1 MVSSPQGLGP
11 GYLLASL
18 QPTGLRRV
26 ARPRNIADHRRT
38 GGELE
43 VAANR
48 RNGTVAPEPAL
59 VGLLAAS
66 RGHPR
71 TVLPTVASV
80 VTTVA
85 ALYFGREVFLP
96 IAVAL
101 LLTFAIAPV
110 VSWLKRLGV
119 PRVAAVI
126 ASVAGAFAALSL
138 FSFIVATQ
146 VSDLAQNIT
155 IYQYNILTKVRAMKE
170 TGLGGGII
178 SQVSSV
184 IERVGQEIDRQ
195 EPQLPSAAEQPKRDP
210 IPVEVVSHEKPLE
223 VLQNLIGPMIS
234 PLSSAGLVIIVVIFM
249 LMEREDL
256 RDRFIRLVG
265 YGDLHRTTQALQD
278 AGKRVGQYLLMQ
290 LVVNAIYA
298 VPITIGLWVLGIPNA
313 LLWGLLA
320 LALRFVPYIGPI
332 IGALLPLF
340 LALAVAPGWS
350 LLLWTAALFIIVEL
364 VTGNVIEPW
373 LYGSHTGLS
382 PLAIIVAA
390 IFWTWLWGP
399 IGLVLSTPLTVCLV
413 VLGRHVPQFEFLD
426 VLFGNEPVLEPHARL
441 YQRLLAGDPEEATD
455 HAEEMLEDKYL
466 FEFYGK
472 VAIPALLLGEQ
483 DRERGVMDEE
493 QRRQV
498 ADSALTLVANLDD
511 SAQQEAGEEED
522 QEAEK
527 AAQGQPAEK
536 KLEDSSGGADEE
548 VDLPDGLGIA
558 VLCAG
563 GRGELDDAAAAMLAQ
578 VLEVQG
584 AEATRASFAEL
595 EPSAIHRLDLSAL
608 DCVAIGFL
616 NRQSAQHARFMVRRL
631 KRLKAKLRVG
641 IVFWSEVGNTD
652 EAAAAELAGTLNADF
667 VAFGMVDAVTGALSR
682 KAAVAL
688 KPAHRRRQPAR
699 RKQLQAAE

>member
-1 MVSSPQGLGP
+1 MAGNRQNGMRALEP
-11 GYLLASL
+11 GLAS
-18 QPTGLRRV
+18 
-26 ARPRNIADHRRT
+26 
-38 GGELE
+38 
-43 VAANR
+43 
-48 RNGTVAPEPAL
+48 
-59 VGLLAAS
+59 LLAAS

-110 VSWLKRLGV
+110 VSWLKRAGM
-119 PRVAAVI
+119 PRLPAVI
-126 ASVAGAFAALSL
+126 ASVLGAFAALAL
-138 FSFIVATQ
+138 FSFVVATQ
-146 VSDLAQNIT
+146 VSDLAQNIPV
-155 IYQYNILTKVRAMKE
+155 YQINILTKVRALKE
-170 TGLGGGII
+170 NGLGGGII
-178 SQVSSV
+178 SRLGGV

-195 EPQLPSAAEQPKRDP
+195 EPQLPSAAQTPKRDP
-210 IPVEVVSHEKPLE
+210 IPVEIISHEKPLE
-223 VLQNLIGPMIS
+223 VLQNLIAPLLS
-234 PLSSAGLVIIVVIFM
+234 PLGSAGLVIIVVIFM

-278 AGKRVGQYLLMQ
+278 AGRRVGQYLLMQ
-290 LVVNAIYA
+290 LVVNIVYAI
-298 VPITIGLWVLGIPNA
+298 PITVGLWVLGIPNA
-313 LLWGLLA
+313 LLWGMLA

-332 IGALLPLF
+332 IGAMLPLF

-350 LLLWTAALFIIVEL
+350 LLLWTAALFIVMEL

-441 YQRLLAGDPEEATD
+441 YQRLLAGDPDEATD
-455 HAEEMLEDKYL
+455 HAEEMLEEKYL
-466 FEFYGK
+466 FQFYDR

-483 DRERGVMDEE
+483 DRMRGVMDDE

-511 SAQQEAGEEED
+511 SAQQEAEEEED
-522 QEAEK
+522 EEAASGKEK
-527 AAQGQPAEK
+527 AGEGKANEAKAGESKGNENKAG
-536 KLEDSSGGADEE
+536 DDDEE
-548 VDLPDGLGIA
+548 VDLPDGSGIT

-584 AEATRASFAEL
+584 AAASRASFTDLDPAGLRRLEL
-595 EPSAIHRLDLSAL
+595 DPVD
-608 DCVAIGFL
+608 VVVIGFL
-616 NRQSAQHARFMVRRL
+616 NRGSTQHARFMVRRL
-631 KRLKAKLRVG
+631 KRLKPKLRVG
-641 IVFWSEVGNTD
+641 IVFWSEVGNGD
-652 EAAAAELAGTLNADF
+652 AGAAAELAGDLNADF
-667 VAFGMVDAVTGALSR
+667 VANGMVDAAMGALSD

-688 KPAHRRRQPAR
+688 KPATQRRPRRRPV
-699 RKQLQAAE
+699 RKKLQTVAG

>member
-1 MVSSPQGLGP
+1 MSRIIATPYGGSMV
-11 GYLLASL
+11 
-18 QPTGLRRV
+18 
-26 ARPRNIADHRRT
+26 
-38 GGELE
+38 
-43 VAANR
+43 ANR
-48 RNGTVAPEPAL
+48 RNGASELRLAS
-59 VGLLAAS
+59 LLAAS

-110 VSWLKRLGV
+110 VSWLKRAGV
-119 PRVAAVI
+119 PRIAAVI
-126 ASVAGAFAALSL
+126 ASVAGAFAALLL
-138 FSFIVATQ
+138 FSFVVATQ
-146 VSDLAQNIT
+146 VSDLAQNIPV
-155 IYQYNILTKVRAMKE
+155 YQINILTKIRALKE
-170 TGLGGGII
+170 NGLSGGVI
-178 SQVSSV
+178 SRLSGV

-195 EPQLPSAAEQPKRDP
+195 EPQLPSAAQAPKREP
-210 IPVEVVSHEKPLE
+210 IPVEVVSHEKPLD
-223 VLQNLIGPMIS
+223 VLQNLIGPLLS
-234 PLSSAGLVIIVVIFM
+234 PLGSAGLVVIVVIFM

-290 LVVNAIYA
+290 LVVNTVYA

-332 IGALLPLF
+332 VGALLPLF

-350 LLLWTAALFIIVEL
+350 LVLWTAVLFIVVEL
-364 VTGNVIEPW
+364 ITGNVIEPW

-441 YQRLLAGDPEEATD
+441 YQRLLAGDPDEATD
-455 HAEEMLEDKYL
+455 HAEEMLEEKYL
-466 FEFYGK
+466 FQFYDQ

-483 DRERGVMDEE
+483 DRGRGVMDDE
-493 QRRQV
+493 QRKQV
-498 ADSALTLVANLDD
+498 ADSAMTLVANLDE
-511 SAQQEAGEEED
+511 SAQQEADEEEAEQAAAAD
-522 QEAEK
+522 EK
-527 AAQGQPAEK
+527 ATDKRATDKKVLEK
-536 KLEDSSGGADEE
+536 KAADGKPSDEGDDEE
-548 VDLPDGLGIA
+548 DIDLPDGSGIA
-558 VLCAG
+558 VLCTG
-563 GRGELDDAAAAMLAQ
+563 GRGELDDAAGAMLAQ

-584 AEATRASFAEL
+584 ASVSKASFADL
-595 EPSAIHRLDLSAL
+595 EPSAIRRLDLKAANAVLIS
-608 DCVAIGFL
+608 FL
-616 NRQSAQHARFMVRRL
+616 NRQSIQHARFMVRRL
-631 KRLKAKLRVG
+631 KRIEPKLRVG
-641 IVFWSEVGNTD
+641 IVFWSEVGD
-652 EAAAAELAGTLNADF
+652 GDGKAAAELASTLNADF
-667 VAFGMVDAVTGALSR
+667 VAFDMVGAVTGALSD
-682 KAAVAL
+682 
-688 KPAHRRRQPAR
+688 KPAVPLRTTHRRRQPVR
-699 RKQLQAAE
+699 RKQLQAAAK

>member
-1 MVSSPQGLGP
+1 M
-11 GYLLASL
+11 
-18 QPTGLRRV
+18 
-26 ARPRNIADHRRT
+26 
-38 GGELE
+38 
-43 VAANR
+43 AANR
-48 RNGTVAPEPAL
+48 RNGVAAPEPRL
-59 VGLLAAS
+59 EGLLAAS

-110 VSWLKRLGV
+110 VSWLKRAGV
-119 PRVAAVI
+119 PRIAAVI

-138 FSFIVATQ
+138 FSFVVATQ
-146 VSDLAQNIT
+146 VSDLAQNIP
-155 IYQYNILTKVRAMKE
+155 IYQINILTKVRALKE
-170 TGLGGGII
+170 NSLGGGI
-178 SQVSSV
+178 VSRLSGV

-195 EPQLPSAAEQPKRDP
+195 EPQLPSAAEAPKRDP

-223 VLQNLIGPMIS
+223 VLQNLIGPLIS
-234 PLSSAGLVIIVVIFM
+234 PLASAGLVIIVVIFM

-290 LVVNAIYA
+290 LVVNTIYA

-332 IGALLPLF
+332 VGALLPLF

-350 LLLWTAALFIIVEL
+350 LLLWTAALFVVVEL
-364 VTGNVIEPW
+364 ITGNVIEPW

-426 VLFGNEPVLEPHARL
+426 VLFGNEPVLEPHARM
-441 YQRLLAGDPEEATD
+441 YQRLLAGDPDEATD
-455 HAEEMLEDKYL
+455 HAEEMLEEKYL
-466 FEFYGK
+466 FQFYDQ

-483 DRERGVMDEE
+483 DRGRGVMDDE

-498 ADSALTLVANLDD
+498 ADSAMTLVANLDD
-511 SAQQEAGEEED
+511 SAQQEAEEEETEQAAAADEKASDRKSSEKKAGEPAEESAGEED
-522 QEAEK
+522 
-527 AAQGQPAEK
+527 
-536 KLEDSSGGADEE
+536 
-548 VDLPDGLGIA
+548 VDLPDGSGIA
-558 VLCAG
+558 VLCGG

-584 AEATRASFAEL
+584 ASVSKASFADL
-595 EPSAIHRLDLSAL
+595 EPSAIRHLDLEAT
-608 DCVAIGFL
+608 DAVVVGFL
-616 NRQSAQHARFMVRRL
+616 NRQSTQHARFMVRRL
-631 KRLKAKLRVG
+631 KRIKPKLRVG
-641 IVFWSEVGNTD
+641 IVFWSEVGNGD
-652 EAAAAELAGTLNADF
+652 GGAAAELAGTLNADF
-667 VAFGMVDAVTGALSR
+667 VAFGMVDAVTGALSN

-688 KPAHRRRQPAR
+688 KPAHRRRTPAR
-699 RKQLQAAE
+699 RRQLRAAE

>member
-1 MVSSPQGLGP
+1 LPDKLE
-11 GYLLASL
+11 
-18 QPTGLRRV
+18 
-26 ARPRNIADHRRT
+26 AR
-38 GGELE
+38 

-48 RNGTVAPEPAL
+48 RNGVGAPEPRLAS
-59 VGLLAAS
+59 LLAAS

-110 VSWLKRLGV
+110 VSWLKRLGI
-119 PRVAAVI
+119 PRLAAVV
-126 ASVAGAFAALSL
+126 ASVLGAFAALSL
-138 FSFIVATQ
+138 FSFVVATQ
-146 VSDLAQNIT
+146 VSDLAQNIPV
-155 IYQYNILTKVRAMKE
+155 YQINILTKVRALKE
-170 TGLGGGII
+170 NGIGGGII
-178 SQVSSV
+178 SRLGGV

-195 EPQLPSAAEQPKRDP
+195 EPQLPSAAETPKREP
-210 IPVEVVSHEKPLE
+210 IPVEVVAHEKPLE
-223 VLQNLIGPMIS
+223 VLQNLIGPLIS

-313 LLWGLLA
+313 PLWGLLA

-332 IGALLPLF
+332 VGALLPLF

-350 LLLWTAALFIIVEL
+350 LLIWTAALFIFVEL
-364 VTGNVIEPW
+364 ITGNVIEPW

-441 YQRLLAGDPEEATD
+441 YQRLLAGDPDEATD
-455 HAEEMLEDKYL
+455 HAEEILEEKYL
-466 FEFYGK
+466 FQFYDQ

-483 DRERGVMDEE
+483 DRMRGVMDDE
-493 QRRQV
+493 QRKEV
-498 ADSALTLVANLDD
+498 AESALTLVANLDD
-511 SAQQEAGEEED
+511 SAQQEAEEE
-522 QEAEK
+522 EAEQAAEAAGK
-527 AAQGQPAEK
+527 ATDKKAPEK
-536 KLEDSSGGADEE
+536 KTLEKKAGEGKSGEVAADEEE
-548 VDLPDGLGIA
+548 VDLPDGSGIT

-584 AEATRASFAEL
+584 AEVAKASFADL
-595 EPSAIHRLDLSAL
+595 EPSAVRRLDLEAT
-608 DCVAIGFL
+608 DTVVIGFL
-616 NRQSAQHARFMVRRL
+616 NRQSTQHARFMVRRL
-631 KRLKAKLRVG
+631 KRIKGKLRVG
-641 IVFWSEVGNTD
+641 IVFWSEVGNRD
-652 EAAAAELAGTLNADF
+652 AEAATELAGTLNADF
-667 VAFGMVDAVTGALSR
+667 VAFSMVDAVTGALSN

-688 KPAHRRRQPAR
+688 KAAHRRRQPAR

>member
-1 MVSSPQGLGP
+1 M
-11 GYLLASL
+11 
-18 QPTGLRRV
+18 
-26 ARPRNIADHRRT
+26 
-38 GGELE
+38 
-43 VAANR
+43 AANR
-48 RNGTVAPEPAL
+48 RNGTGAPESGL
-59 VGLLAAS
+59 ESLLAAS

-119 PRVAAVI
+119 PRIAAVI

-138 FSFIVATQ
+138 FSFVVASQ
-146 VSDLAQNIT
+146 VSDLAQNIPV
-155 IYQYNILTKVRAMKE
+155 YQINILSKVRALKE
-170 TGLGGGII
+170 NGFGGGI
-178 SQVSSV
+178 VSRLSGV

-195 EPQLPSAAEQPKRDP
+195 EPQLPSATQQPKRDP

-223 VLQNLIGPMIS
+223 VLQNVIGPLVS
-234 PLSSAGLVIIVVIFM
+234 PLSSTGLVIIVVIFM

-290 LVVNAIYA
+290 LVVNSIYA

-313 LLWGLLA
+313 PLWGLLA

-332 IGALLPLF
+332 VGALLPLF

-350 LLLWTAALFIIVEL
+350 LLAWTAALFILVEL
-364 VTGNVIEPW
+364 ITGNVIEPW
-373 LYGSHTGLS
+373 LYGSRTGLS

-441 YQRLLAGDPEEATD
+441 YQRLLAGDPDEATD
-455 HAEEMLEDKYL
+455 HAEEMLEEKYL
-466 FEFYGK
+466 FQFYDQ

-483 DRERGVMDEE
+483 DRGRGVMDDE

-498 ADSALTLVANLDD
+498 AGSAMTLVDNLDD
-511 SAQQEAGEEED
+511 SAQQEADEEEAELAA
-522 QEAEK
+522 EAAGKIADDKENK
-527 AAQGQPAEK
+527 AGDNKSAE
-536 KLEDSSGGADEE
+536 GGPDEEE
-548 VDLPDGLGIA
+548 VDLPDGSGIT

-584 AEATRASFAEL
+584 AEVTRASFADL
-595 EPSAIHRLDLSAL
+595 EASAIRRLDLEAA
-608 DCVAIGFL
+608 DAVVIGFL
-616 NRQSAQHARFMVRRL
+616 NRQSTQHARFMVRRL
-631 KRLKAKLRVG
+631 KRVKAKLRVG
-641 IVFWSEVGNTD
+641 IVFWSEVGNRDT
-652 EAAAAELAGTLNADF
+652 EAAAELAETLNADF
-667 VAFGMVDAVTGALSR
+667 VAFGMVDAVTGALSK
-682 KAAVAL
+682 KAAVTL

>member
-1 MVSSPQGLGP
+1 M
-11 GYLLASL
+11 
-18 QPTGLRRV
+18 
-26 ARPRNIADHRRT
+26 
-38 GGELE
+38 
-43 VAANR
+43 AANR
-48 RNGTVAPEPAL
+48 GNGVRASEPGLA
-59 VGLLAAS
+59 GLLAAS

-71 TVLPTVASV
+71 TALPTVASV

-110 VSWLKRLGV
+110 VSWLKRAGI
-119 PRVAAVI
+119 PRLAAVI
-126 ASVAGAFAALSL
+126 ASVLGAFAALAM
-138 FSFIVATQ
+138 FSFVVATQ
-146 VSDLAQNIT
+146 VSDLAQNIPV
-155 IYQYNILTKVRAMKE
+155 YQINILTKVRALKE
-170 TGLGGGII
+170 NGLGGGII
-178 SQVSSV
+178 SRLSGV

-195 EPQLPSAAEQPKRDP
+195 EPQLPSAAETPKREP
-210 IPVEVVSHEKPLE
+210 IPVEIVSHEKPLE
-223 VLQNLIGPMIS
+223 VLQNLIAPLIS
-234 PLSSAGLVIIVVIFM
+234 PLGSAGLVVIVVIFM
-249 LMEREDL
+249 LLEREDL

-290 LVVNAIYA
+290 LVVNTVYAI
-298 VPITIGLWVLGIPNA
+298 PITIGLWVLGIPNA

-350 LLLWTAALFIIVEL
+350 LLVWTAALFIVVEL

-455 HAEEMLEDKYL
+455 HAEEMLEEKYL
-466 FEFYGK
+466 FQFYDQ

-483 DRERGVMDEE
+483 DRMRGVMDDD

-498 ADSALTLVANLDD
+498 AESAETLVANLDE
-511 SAQQEAGEEED
+511 SAREEAEEEED
-522 QEAEK
+522 EQPEDKQGEEK
-527 AAQGQPAEK
+527 AAAKPANGKPGSGKSVADSEA
-536 KLEDSSGGADEE
+536 EDADD
-548 VDLPDGLGIA
+548 VDLPDGSGVN

-563 GRGELDDAAAAMLAQ
+563 GRGELDDAAASMLAQ

-584 AEATRASFAEL
+584 ATAAKASFADLEASGIRRLEL
-595 EPSAIHRLDLSAL
+595 AGAD
-608 DCVAIGFL
+608 VAVVGFL
-616 NRQSAQHARFMVRRL
+616 NRDSTKHARFVVRRL
-631 KRLKAKLRVG
+631 KRLRPGLRVG
-641 IVFWSEVGNTD
+641 IVFWSEVGNGD
-652 EAAAAELAGTLNADF
+652 VEAAAELAESLNADF
-667 VAFGMVDAVTGALSR
+667 VAYGMVGAVTETLTS
-682 KAAVAL
+682 KAAIAL
-688 KPAHRRRQPAR
+688 KPGHRRRQPAR
-699 RKQLQAAE
+699 RKLPVAAE